1 MDPVSIDRMPRRA
14 SSRFRPAAWLV
25 VAVVLAAVVAI
36 VRHGSGGPDTAFADV
51 ARLDLS
57 ELLENGN
64 SLRGNEYAVE
74 GQIDEKLVWSA
85 DRGQVVSLR
94 VGTPSGDEFIAI
106 EVPPGFDRLNLD
118 VRQDYRFRVRF
129 RDGGIAVATGIER
142 L

>member
-1 MDPVSIDRMPRRA
+1 MPRRA
-14 SSRFRPAAWLV
+14 SSRLRPSALIGIGVALALV
-25 VAVVLAAVVAI
+25 VAVL
-36 VRHGSGGPDTAFADV
+36 RYGTGNPDTAFADT
-51 ARLDLS
+51 ARLDVA

-64 SLRGNEYAVE
+64 SLRGNEYSVQ

-85 DRGQVVSLR
+85 DRGQVISLR
-94 VGTPSGDEFIAI
+94 VGTPTGDEFIAI

-118 VRQDYRFRVRF
+118 VRQNYLFRVKF